1 VNARRPVLWAA
12 AAVLLAGCA
21 EPVSL
26 GSDELAC
33 RTGDDAEP
41 ANGVVLMAQ
50 AVDTAAWV
58 PCLDTIPL
66 GWHLSDVEIR
76 DGSGR
81 FWLDSDRDGVRAIE
95 VALTASCATRDAT
108 EIPSDR
114 DGVRRLERV
123 GEVTPG
129 YRGTRFYVFD
139 GGCLSV
145 RFQISGDDRVEPLAV
160 ATEGIDL
167 LRRTDVEAHVH
178 DESGGRL
185 ELDPPPDGGG

>member
-129 YRGTRFYVFD
+129 YHGTRFYVFD